1 MPPMIPAAEH
11 QITSSGIATA
21 RARTFGRIRRWL
33 RDTPM
38 VASASISSVTRMTPI
53 WAVIAEPERPAT
65 STATST
71 GPSSRTMLMPSR
83 LTMKTSAPKVFSCRA
98 DR

>member
-1 MPPMIPAAEH
+1 L
-11 QITSSGIATA
+11 G
-21 RARTFGRIRRWL
+21 RTRRWL
-33 RDTPM
+33 RETPI
-38 VASASISSVTRMTPI
+38 VARASISSVTRMTPI

-83 LTMKTSAPKVFSCRA
+83 LTMKTSAPKVFSCSA
-98 DR
+98 DRYERTMPIRKPISAVTGKACAPLL